1 MIRLL
6 TLASVAAWAILLS
19 STTTYAQDSLR
30 NNGSKTEVFQYV
42 EQMPS
47 FPGGNEKLIDYLVK
61 NIHYPEA
68 AVETKIQGRVIV
80 SFIVNELGKVTDAK
94 VLKSVSPELDAE
106 AVRVVS
112 AMPAWITG
120 KQNGRSVK
128 VRMNLPVSFRL
139 D

>member
-19 STTTYAQDSLR
+19 STTYAQDSLR
-30 NNGSKTEVFQYV
+30 NTGSKTEVFQYV